1 MKNKL
6 FFTAVLCASLI
17 TGASAYAAAPTT
29 TAAPSTIA
37 APTTTADPTMDGA
50 YYSGALALPE
60 PGGSM
65 TSTAEPYGEA
75 PSEGAPSQSADLIIP
90 EHEPQGVQGR
100 GEHNNLEYYYHHNG
114 YPEFISYVYGYD
126 KFMGEDGKMYIE
138 YEIGLTDLSEEN
150 RNSVLE
156 TASEYCYIS
165 FAQDMFSHSYR
176 TEVYEEMRKEFPEAY
191 VSMANDCGRIYIY
204 APEGKEQEYLEK
216 LGDRYFALVFLC
228 DSSSGELLYSEGT
241 AGVQPEGSAPVFDA
255 GMGAPT
261 TGAVT
266 IPEKPDSSRTVLIIT
281 LSAAIA
287 VAVTAGAVILIRR
300 NRARIS
306 ADGTATASAA
316 LTKNDVEQALRES
329 MEQPSPETLDRILE
343 KLQK

>member
-1 MKNKL
+1 MKNRS

-17 TGASAYAAAPTT
+17 TGASAYAAAPNT

-65 TSTAEPYGEA
+65 TSTAEP
-75 PSEGAPSQSADLIIP
+75 SENTPPEYSDFIIP

-100 GEHNNLEYYYHHNG
+100 GEHNNLEYYYHNNG
-114 YPEFISYVYGYD
+114 YPEYISYVYGYD
-126 KFMGEDGKMYIE
+126 KFMGEDGEMYIE

-150 RNSVLE
+150 RNAVLE

-165 FAQDMFSHSYR
+165 FAQDMFSYNYR
-176 TEVYEEMRKEFPEAY
+176 TEVYEELRKEFPEAY
-191 VSMANDCGRIYIY
+191 VSMADNCGRIYIY

-228 DSSSGELLYSEGT
+228 DSSSGEFLYTEGT
-241 AGVQPEGSAPVFDA
+241 SGMQPEGSAPVFDA

-266 IPEKPDSSRTVLIIT
+266 VPEQPDNSRTVLIIT

-287 VAVTAGAVILIRR
+287 VAVTAGAIILIRR
-300 NRARIS
+300 SRTRIS

-316 LTKNDVEQALRES
+316 LTKKNVEQALRES
-329 MEQPSPETLDRILE
+329 MEQPSPEVKDKILE
-343 KLQK
+343 KLSK